1 MNDMKNTLND
11 AQLQAVTYSG
21 GPELVIA
28 GAGSGKTTVLTHK
41 IVYLLQA
48 GYDPRRILALTFTNK
63 AASEMKNRI
72 KTLLGADIAKF
83 LNVGTFHSIFMNWL
97 KHEIK
102 QGYMQ
107 TTLTSG
113 FTVYD
118 DKSSERLL
126 KEIIE
131 KMQLDEKV
139 YDVKS
144 VAERISCAKN
154 KMLTPGTY
162 GSSELYEKDVLKQK
176 REILHIYEKYAA
188 ALRRCNAM
196 DFDDLLLNLYHHFR
210 QNDVRRQC
218 YANRLQYILVDEY
231 QDTNLVQKAI
241 IKQLAEEKQ
250 NLFAVGDDAQSIYA
264 FRGAVIENILH
275 FEEDFPK
282 AVHFNLEQNYRSTQ
296 NIVLAANSL
305 IKANT
310 RQRPKNL
317 FSLNEQ
323 GDKVVVGRFSSD
335 TAESKFVVSTI
346 KEMVDS
352 GNFSYGDFAVLYRNN
367 SLSRIIEKE
376 LIQNDVSYVIY
387 GGLGFFQRRE
397 IQDMFAYFRA
407 IIFPDDDFS
416 LKRIINTPNREIG
429 DTTLTKLVQIADANH
444 ISLWKVLSNSNNY
457 SCAIKR
463 QRTRDAIARF
473 VALMERWRS
482 MLKED
487 AYSLTVS
494 IVEETDMINVLK
506 ESDLKKNET
515 RTDNLYQLLRDVS
528 EYVSECRQNHSEKVF
543 LQDYIDSRAL
553 YTDEE
558 DKDKLAVEDVSVKL
572 ITVHKSKGLEFPV
585 VFVIGM
591 EENLF
596 PSKKSLD
603 SVSALE
609 EERRLCYVAITR
621 AKKNCFLTMAFN
633 RYMFGSYQKMEPS
646 EFIYDIDSKYL
657 SYLK

>member
-11 AQLQAVTYSG
+11 AQIQAVTYSG

-97 KHEIK
+97 KYEIK

-162 GSSELYEKDVLKQK
+162 GSSELYKKDVLNQK

-250 NLFAVGDDAQSIYA
+250 NLFAVGDDLY
-264 FRGAVIENILH
+264 
-275 FEEDFPK
+275 
-282 AVHFNLEQNYRSTQ
+282 T
-296 NIVLAANSL
+296 
-305 IKANT
+305 
-310 RQRPKNL
+310 
-317 FSLNEQ
+317 
-323 GDKVVVGRFSSD
+323 VVGRKKRVGVLEVHAYHVLPPACDIILINRHALPYGLFLP
-335 TAESKFVVSTI
+335 AEHGFLSGAFLFGHSK
-346 KEMVDS
+346 DLLP
-352 GNFSYGDFAVLYRNN
+352 GDILGKDQIEEQ
-367 SLSRIIEKE
+367 SRCRYHE
-376 LIQNDVSYVIY
+376 QHHYPCH
-387 GGLGFFQRRE
+387 RR
-397 IQDMFAYFRA
+397 
-407 IIFPDDDFS
+407 
-416 LKRIINTPNREIG
+416 
-429 DTTLTKLVQIADANH
+429 
-444 ISLWKVLSNSNNY
+444 
-457 SCAIKR
+457 
-463 QRTRDAIARF
+463 
-473 VALMERWRS
+473 
-482 MLKED
+482 
-487 AYSLTVS
+487 
-494 IVEETDMINVLK
+494 
-506 ESDLKKNET
+506 
-515 RTDNLYQLLRDVS
+515 
-528 EYVSECRQNHSEKVF
+528 
-543 LQDYIDSRAL
+543 
-553 YTDEE
+553 
-558 DKDKLAVEDVSVKL
+558 
-572 ITVHKSKGLEFPV
+572 
-585 VFVIGM
+585 
-591 EENLF
+591 
-596 PSKKSLD
+596 
-603 SVSALE
+603 
-609 EERRLCYVAITR
+609 RR
-621 AKKNCFLTMAFN
+621 
-633 RYMFGSYQKMEPS
+633 
-646 EFIYDIDSKYL
+646 
-657 SYLK
+657 